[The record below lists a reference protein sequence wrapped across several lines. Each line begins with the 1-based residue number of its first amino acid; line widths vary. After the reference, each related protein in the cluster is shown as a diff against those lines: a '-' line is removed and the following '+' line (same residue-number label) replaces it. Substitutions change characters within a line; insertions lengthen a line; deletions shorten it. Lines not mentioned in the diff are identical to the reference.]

1 MQRIVLAEDMHVI
14 RVALAALLDLEPDLE
29 VVAQV
34 GSGSEVVPAV
44 IRTGADTAVL
54 DIGMPGMDGIAAA
67 ARLREQVPDCRTLI
81 LTGMPRPGQ
90 LWRALEAQ
98 VGGFLPK
105 DSSPEELMDAVRKVG
120 AGRRIID
127 PELAMAAWEIGD
139 NPLTPR
145 EVEVLDRVAG
155 GAEAAQIAAATNL
168 SVGTVRNYL
177 TTIVNKLGARNRV
190 DALRIARENGW
201 LV

>member
-1 MQRIVLAEDMHVI
+1 MQRIVLAEDMHVV

-34 GSGSEVVPAV
+34 GRGDEVVPAV
-44 IRTGADTAVL
+44 IRTGADTALL
-54 DIGMPGMDGIAAA
+54 DIGMPGMDGITAA
-67 ARLREQVPDCRTLI
+67 ARLREAAPECRTLI
-81 LTGMPRPGQ
+81 LTGMPQPGR

-105 DSSPEELMDAVRKVG
+105 DSSPEQLIDAVRKVG

-145 EVEVLDRVAG
+145 EIEVLGRVAG
-155 GAEAAQIAAATNL
+155 GAEAAQIATATNL

-201 LV
+201 LT

>member
-54 DIGMPGMDGIAAA
+54 DIGMPGMDGITAA

-105 DSSPEELMDAVRKVG
+105 DSSPEELTGAVRKVG

-155 GAEAAQIAAATNL
+155 GAEAAQIAAVTNL

-201 LV
+201 LA